1 MTQQI
6 GFGIVGAGMIGKVHA
21 EAISLIPNAKLVA
34 VWGRNEAHA
43 QALAVQHN
51 ATAYTDYAKFLAH
64 PELQIVN
71 ICTPSGLHLD
81 HGQLAAAAG
90 KHVLVEKPLE
100 INLTRADALIA
111 DCHKANV
118 KLGVIFQS
126 RFLAPV
132 QKIKEAVAA
141 GRLGKI
147 FLGDAY
153 VKWYRAPEY
162 YGAGSWHGTMQL
174 DGGGALLNQAIHT
187 IDLLRWIMGPVA
199 SLFAMQDHLRYPHI
213 EAEDTL
219 VGNLRFK
226 NGALGVVVAATSIAP
241 GFKRRIEISGEKGTI
256 ILDGDSIS
264 TWSIGGEE
272 SAQAASEHLTDGSNN
287 PAAIA
292 TEGHRRQIEDMMQAV
307 LENREPVVNG
317 AEGRTSL
324 EVVEALYQSAA
335 SQSLIR
341 L

>member
-1 MTQQI
+1 M
-6 GFGIVGAGMIGKVHA
+6 
-21 EAISLIPNAKLVA
+21 
-34 VWGRNEAHA
+34 
-43 QALAVQHN
+43 
-51 ATAYTDYAKFLAH
+51 
-64 PELQIVN
+64 
-71 ICTPSGLHLD
+71 
-81 HGQLAAAAG
+81 
-90 KHVLVEKPLE
+90 
-100 INLTRADALIA
+100 
-111 DCHKANV
+111 
-118 KLGVIFQS
+118 
-126 RFLAPV
+126 
-132 QKIKEAVAA
+132 
-141 GRLGKI
+141 
-147 FLGDAY
+147 
-153 VKWYRAPEY
+153 KWYRAPEY
-162 YGAGSWHGTMQL
+162 YGAGSWHGTMKL

-199 SLFAMQDHLRYPHI
+199 SVFSMQDHLRYPHI

-219 VGNLRFK
+219 IGNLRFK

-264 TWSIGGEE
+264 TWSIAGEE
-272 SAQAASEHLTDGSNN
+272 SAQAASEQLTDGSNN